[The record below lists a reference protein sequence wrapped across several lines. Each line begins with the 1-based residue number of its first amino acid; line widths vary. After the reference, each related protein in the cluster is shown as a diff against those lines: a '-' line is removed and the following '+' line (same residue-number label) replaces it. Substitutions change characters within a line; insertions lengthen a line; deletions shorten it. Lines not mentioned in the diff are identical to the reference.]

1 MPPKQDFEGIG
12 FLLADVSRLLRR
24 DFDRRVRALSLTQAQ
39 WRAIAHLARE
49 DGIKQAML
57 ADRLE
62 VAPITLGRLI
72 DRLEAAGWVTR
83 AADPEDRR
91 ASLLFL
97 TPKAEPIL
105 DEMWAHAAEAF
116 EDVMAGITQ
125 PMRKE
130 LVTLLE
136 RMKQN
141 LSEAEAAADQS
152 STQGT
157 TDHVRRRQEPKRSE
171 TR

>member
-1 MPPKQDFEGIG
+1 
-12 FLLADVSRLLRR
+12 
-24 DFDRRVRALSLTQAQ
+24 
-39 WRAIAHLARE
+39 
-49 DGIKQAML
+49 ML

-105 DEMWAHAAEAF
+105 DEMRAHAAEAF